1 VTRDEEEEEEEEE
14 TTPIC
19 RDANVRE
26 LPLKS
31 IGWLADGVPLLNVS
45 IVSMKM
51 NINLHFIVQ

>member
-19 RDANVRE
+19 RDANARE

-31 IGWLADGVPLLNVS
+31 TGWLADGVPLLNVS

-51 NINLHFIVQ
+51 NNNTK